1 MTSRRSLVDSPIV
14 PAIVPV
20 ILLATGLFLLLPAC
34 SEPVDIE
41 AEKAAVERAVRG
53 SIEWALNK
61 DKDLLFSVMAHD
73 EDFFIWHPDST
84 STVTSW
90 DQFARMTDEVF
101 MAPTFRA
108 IRTELKDL
116 HIGLTRDGTA
126 AWFRTHL
133 DDIGEWSGVEAGWL
147 NVRWSGTLEKRSDGW
162 KVVQMHFS
170 FPTDRFTGR

>member
-1 MTSRRSLVDSPIV
+1 MMTATRCLASLTVLAGLSLT
-14 PAIVPV
+14 
-20 ILLATGLFLLLPAC
+20 LLGC
-34 SEPVDIE
+34 SEPVDVE

-61 DKDLLFSVMAHD
+61 DKDLLFSVIAHD

-90 DQFARMTDEVF
+90 EQFARMTDEVF

-108 IRTELKDL
+108 VRTELKDL
-116 HIGLTRDGTA
+116 YIGLSQAGDA

-147 NVRWSGTLEKRSDGW
+147 NVRWSGTLEKRADGW
-162 KVVQMHFS
+162 KIVQMHFS
-170 FPTDRFTGR
+170 FPTDRFTDR